1 MPLNV
6 RLAGDAEAA
15 LQLHDDA
22 YYRFLHPWFLR
33 IREAIGK
40 YVDLYGDVEMHEG
53 AGLPMLARMLAEARS
68 AAEQQP
74 ATWQVHVGTQLR
86 PVRQALHETV
96 RRVELL
102 QTITALEA
110 VVNRALAQRRTLVFC
125 GD

>member
-1 MPLNV
+1 MPLDI
-6 RLAGDAEAA
+6 RLAGDADVA
-15 LQLHDDA
+15 LQLHNDA
-22 YYRFLHPWFLR
+22 HYWFLHPWFLR

-40 YVDLYGDVEMHEG
+40 SIDLYGDAEMHEG

-86 PVRQALHETV
+86 PVRQELYETA
-96 RRVELL
+96 RRPELL
-102 QTITALEA
+102 QTIAALEA
-110 VVNRALAQRRTLVFC
+110 VVNRALAQRRSLVFS